1 MKHKRHYPMIQAP
14 PGTKITTGFGLS
26 IFSGKYKSSL
36 STITPN
42 HICTSVASQRKIQ
55 SYKDM
60 TCETKE

>member
-1 MKHKRHYPMIQAP
+1 MIQAP